1 MRGYGVRMTEP
12 KPFIKWVGG
21 KRKLVPEFVAR
32 MPKSFG
38 AYHEPFMGGAALF
51 WHLRPTIA
59 HLSDANRRLVRTYRG
74 VRDNVDQV
82 IDVLRVTP
90 NTAEAFYARRAEDV
104 DAHTNDANV
113 AAWFIYLNKTC
124 FNGLYRVNKKGG
136 FNAPFGSYVN
146 PTICDAEN
154 LAACSSALN
163 GVDIQH
169 GSYLDV
175 ESRAKEGDFVYF
187 DPPYV
192 PVSDSANF
200 TSYTADGFTHADQ
213 VALSQLA
220 RRLRAR
226 GGHVMLSNSDVLIVR
241 DLYADFRIDTIM
253 AARAINSDGTK
264 RGKVAEVLIY

>member
-1 MRGYGVRMTEP
+1 MTEP

-21 KRKLVPEFVAR
+21 KRKLVPEIVAR

-51 WHLRPTIA
+51 WHLRPSIA
-59 HLSDANRRLVRTYRG
+59 HLSDANERLVRTYRG
-74 VRDNVDQV
+74 IRDSVEQV

-90 NTAEAFYARRAEDV
+90 NTAEAFYARRSEDV
-104 DAHTNDANV
+104 DAYTNDANV

-124 FNGLYRVNKKGG
+124 FNGLYRVNKKGQ
-136 FNAPFGSYVN
+136 FNAPFGSYKN
-146 PTICDAEN
+146 PPICDADN
-154 LAACSSALN
+154 LRACSAALN

-175 ESRAKEGDFVYF
+175 EYRANEGDFVYF

-192 PVSDSANF
+192 PASASANF
-200 TSYTADGFTHADQ
+200 TSYTADGFGYQDQ
-213 VALSQLA
+213 VALANVA
-220 RRLRAR
+220 RRLRSR
-226 GGHVMLSNSDVLIVR
+226 GVHVMLSNADVEVIH
-241 DLYADFRIDTIM
+241 DLYDGFKTDTIM
-253 AARAINSDGTK
+253 AARAINCDGGK

>member
-1 MRGYGVRMTEP
+1 LTEP

-21 KRKLVPEFVAR
+21 KRKLVPEIVAR

-59 HLSDANRRLVRTYRG
+59 HLSDANKRLVRTYRG
-74 VRDNVDQV
+74 VRDSVGSV
-82 IDVLRVTP
+82 IDLLDGYP
-90 NTAEAFYARRAEDV
+90 NTSEFFYAHRAIDV
-104 DAHTNDANV
+104 DALSDVGA

-136 FNAPFGSYVN
+136 FNSPFGSYAN
-146 PTICDAEN
+146 PTICDSYN
-154 LAACSSALN
+154 LAACSAALK
-163 GVDIQH
+163 GVEIHH

-175 ESRAKEGDFVYF
+175 ETRAEGGDFVYL

-200 TSYTADGFTHADQ
+200 TSYTADGFGHADQ
-213 VALSQLA
+213 VALSDLA

-226 GGHVMLSNSDVLIVR
+226 GVHVILSNADVPIVR
-241 DLYADFRIDTIM
+241 ELYAGFKVDTIM
-253 AARAINSDGTK
+253 AARAINSNGAK
-264 RGKVAEVLIY
+264 RGKIAEVLIY